1 MALEHAADGDRD
13 RAGLLRDNNEHAVR
27 GLAHADSR
35 AVARAEVAR
44 QTLIAGKRQHAA
56 CSAHPSGT
64 DDHGAVMQRAVLEE
78 NVLDQLGRRCCVHS
92 RAGGDDLAETLLAL
106 EHDERT
112 GLGPG
117 HIRARGNGCNDHALY
132 HIRVG
137 IRNQHAAEVALAD
150 LLEQAAQLRLK
161 NDHNGEYADAERVA
175 QQPRDHGQTQ
185 EAGKQHDK
193 HQNKNTLGQSC
204 GAGILQQLHN
214 TVNDIRHD
222 EDIHHVDRRH
232 CAELIKRTEKRT
244 YHGPP

>member
-1 MALEHAADGDRD
+1 
-13 RAGLLRDNNEHAVR
+13 
-27 GLAHADSR
+27 
-35 AVARAEVAR
+35 
-44 QTLIAGKRQHAA
+44 
-56 CSAHPSGT
+56 
-64 DDHGAVMQRAVLEE
+64 MQRAVLEE
-78 NVLDQLGRRCCVHS
+78 NVLDELGRRCCVHS
-92 RAGGDDLAETLLAL
+92 RAGGNDLTETLLAL
-106 EHDERT
+106 EHDERA

-185 EAGKQHDK
+185 EAGEQHDK
-193 HQNKNTLGQSC
+193 HQNKNPLGQSC

-244 YHGPP
+244 YYGPP